1 MKCDLNPPKNHQLLH
16 FHIIFDSVTMAE
28 TMIIGAERKN
38 KVRA

>member
-1 MKCDLNPPKNHQLLH
+1 MKCDLNPLESSNIT

-38 KVRA
+38 KIRA